1 MADKNKHQNGQ
12 NHHNHV
18 EFSPNNETDKNT
30 SSVNSS
36 TSDFITQLS
45 DSASKFN
52 KKYSRQ
58 EVGRVIFSGDGVVHI
73 EGLQH
78 CKYGEL
84 LEIDGHLQAIALS
97 IKEDHIGAIVLAE
110 ENQVSHGALVHATG
124 SIVEVP
130 VGEQLLGRVVNPL
143 GEPMDGLHAI
153 KTDKTR
159 PIEASAPQIID
170 RSKVNTPLQTGIMY
184 IDSMIPIGRGQRQL
198 ILGDRHTG
206 KTTIAVDT
214 ILNQKGKGVHCVYVS
229 IGQKATSVSW
239 IMHLL
244 MEAGAMEYTT
254 IVCSTASDSAP
265 LQYIAP
271 YAGCAIAEEYMYNG
285 KDVLIVYDDLTKH
298 AVAYRSMSL
307 LLQRPAGREAYPGD
321 VFYLHSRLLERSAK
335 LNKELGGGSMTALPI
350 IETLSNNLS
359 FIPSNVVS
367 ITDGQIFLDPDLFN
381 AGLLPAIN
389 AGLSVSRVGSSAQ
402 ITGMKKVSGK
412 LRLDLTQ
419 YKENEIFAKFS
430 SDLDPGTK
438 LILENGKALVE
449 LLKQD
454 LHDTLEVEQQICL
467 LYLNLKGVLKPVP
480 LHKLQVFKKDF
491 LQHLGSNYSG
501 ILESIKDKK
510 EIDFDTSVLLDDAVK
525 KFLEYNFEL

>member
-1 MADKNKHQNGQ
+1 MKDKKNNNLSLDCDNKNPTKKTLC
-12 NHHNHV
+12 
-18 EFSPNNETDKNT
+18 SLT
-30 SSVNSS
+30 SQSLIQEISKSVNN
-36 TSDFITQLS
+36 F
-45 DSASKFN
+45 
-52 KKYSRQ
+52 KKSYSRQ
-58 EVGRVIFSGDGVVHI
+58 EVGRVVFSGDGVVHI

-84 LEIDGHLQAIALS
+84 LEIDGHLKAIALS
-97 IKEDHIGAIVLAE
+97 IKEDQIGAIVLAE
-110 ENQVSHGALVHATG
+110 ENLVSHGALVHATG

-130 VGEQLLGRVVNPL
+130 VGTQLLGRVVDPLGNPL
-143 GEPMDGLHAI
+143 DGL
-153 KTDKTR
+153 TSLDTNKTR
-159 PIEASAPQIID
+159 PIETSAPQIID
-170 RSKVNTPLQTGIMY
+170 RSKVNTPLNTGIMY

-206 KTTIAVDT
+206 KTSIAIDT
-214 ILNQKGKGVHCVYVS
+214 ILNQKGKGVLCVYVA

-244 MEAGAMEYTT
+244 LEAGAMEYTT

-265 LQYIAP
+265 IQYIAP
-271 YAGCAIAEEYMYNG
+271 YAGCAIAEEFMYSG

-307 LLQRPAGREAYPGD
+307 LLKRPAGRETYPGD
-321 VFYLHSRLLERSAK
+321 VFYLHSRLLERAAK
-335 LNKELGGGSMTALPI
+335 LSKELGGGSMTALPI

-367 ITDGQIFLDPDLFN
+367 ITDGQIMLDPELFN

-402 ITGMKKVSGK
+402 ISAMKKVSGK

-430 SDLDPGTK
+430 ADLDIHTK
-438 LILENGKALVE
+438 IILENGKALVE

-454 LHDTLEVEQQICL
+454 LHNTLEVEKQVCL
-467 LYLNLKGVLKPVP
+467 LYLNLKGMLKEIP
-480 LHKLQVFKKDF
+480 LHRLQAFKRDF
-491 LQHLGSNYSG
+491 LQFLDTSFADV
-501 ILESIKDKK
+501 LKSIREEK
-510 EIDFDTSVLLDDAVK
+510 EISFDSSLKLDEAVK
-525 KFLEYNFEL
+525 RYLEYYFEK